1 MGIIGSHSLDGVTI
15 YGKGDGLAIPV
26 VTLQCKIDE
35 LEKYICN
42 TGLISLIKDNSTMK
56 MKRQPV

>member
-26 VTLQCKIDE
+26 VTLQYKIDE

-42 TGLISLIKDNSTMK
+42 TGLICLIKDTSTMK

>member
-26 VTLQCKIDE
+26 VTLQYKIDE

-42 TGLISLIKDNSTMK
+42 TGLISLIKDTSTMK